1 MKKRLLMLTFAAMTG
16 ATGADAQNGGKRIL
30 TVYFS
35 HSGNTRA
42 VAEMIHEAA
51 GGDIARIET
60 VKPYPTEYRE
70 VVDRAKKEVE
80 SGFRP
85 EIKDM
90 PIDIDDYD
98 VIFVGSPCWW
108 YTMAPAVATFL
119 SSHDF
124 KGKKIVPF
132 MTHEGSRFAHTLD
145 DMRKICPDAELLE
158 GFTVRGGKASEADP
172 DVRKW
177 IERLGLKR

>member
-1 MKKRLLMLTFAAMTG
+1 MLTFAAAAGMAG
-16 ATGADAQNGGKRIL
+16 AYSQNGGKKVL

-35 HSGNTRA
+35 HGGNTQI

-51 GGDIARIET
+51 GGDIFRIEPRT
-60 VKPYPTEYRE
+60 PYPTEYRE
-70 VVDRAKKEVE
+70 VVDLAKKEVE
-80 SGFRP
+80 TGFRP
-85 EIKDM
+85 EIKDI
-90 PIDIDDYD
+90 PLNIDDYD

-124 KGKKIVPF
+124 AGKKIVPF
-132 MTHEGSRFAHTLD
+132 MTHEGSRFARTLD

-158 GFTVRGGKASEADP
+158 GFTVRGGKAAEAKP

-177 IERLGLKR
+177 IGGLGLKR